1 MIDLFM
7 KQKMF
12 SFKDAFHIYD
22 RDEQERFKIVGRF
35 FSLGDSLQLTDSSG
49 KTLVSIEQK
58 VMSFLPRYEISIGG
72 KMVCEVTKK
81 LTFFKPKFEISKLNW
96 EVDGD
101 LWKDDFQLTDGENVR
116 MSVSKKRLSWGDSYH
131 LQIANEEDV
140 LICTAIAIVL
150 DMVLYDDEDESIF

>member
-22 RDEQERFKIVGRF
+22 RDEQEKFKVEGRF
-35 FSLGDSLQLTDSSG
+35 FSLGDSLQMTDSSG
-49 KTLVSIEQK
+49 KSLVSIEQK
-58 VMSFLPRYEISIGG
+58 VMSFLPRYEISIGNEL
-72 KMVCEVTKK
+72 VCEVTKK
-81 LTFFKPKFEISKLNW
+81 VTFFKPKFEISKLSW
-96 EVDGD
+96 EIDGD
-101 LWKDDFQLTDGENVR
+101 LWKNEFQITDGENVR
-116 MSVSKKRLSWGDSYH
+116 MSVSKKWLSWGDSYH

-150 DMVLYDDEDESIF
+150 DMVLYEDKDDHIF